1 MTVVVRRSRRDP
13 AAANAEYGEIARLE
27 QRRRIRLALWAAV
40 IVGIVVACCGYV
52 GLLDAQRL
60 SDGIPA
66 LFSLLG
72 EMLPPDF
79 TRAGSWVV
87 PLLDTLAMSVAGTA
101 LSIALSL
108 PIGLAAARNT
118 TPHPVLYHLA
128 RAILNVLRAIPD
140 LIMGIVFVAA
150 VGFGALPGVLA
161 LGLHSVGM
169 VAKFFAEAIER
180 ASPAPIEAARAVGAK
195 PAQVIIYGVLPQVL
209 SQLADVSIYR
219 WEYNFR
225 ASTVLGLV
233 GAGGIGFEL
242 IAALRTLEYR
252 QVAAIM
258 VVILATVTIV
268 DGISGW
274 LRGRFL

>member
-1 MTVVVRRSRRDP
+1 MTVGVRRGRRNP
-13 AAANAEYGEIARLE
+13 TAANAEYGEIARLE
-27 QRRRIRLALWAAV
+27 QRRRIHLALWAAA
-40 IVGIVVACCGYV
+40 IVGVVLGCSYYV
-52 GLLDAQRL
+52 GLLDARRL

-79 TRAGSWVV
+79 TQAGSWVV

-118 TPHPVLYHLA
+118 TPHPVVYHLA
-128 RAILNVLRAIPD
+128 RAVLNVLRAIPD

-252 QVAAIM
+252 QVAGIM

>member
-118 TPHPVLYHLA
+118 APHPVLYHLA

-268 DGISGW
+268 DAISGW
-274 LRGRFL
+274 LRGKFL

>member
-1 MTVVVRRSRRDP
+1 MTVVARRDRRNP
-13 AAANAEYGEIARLE
+13 PAANAEYGEIARLE
-27 QRRRIRLALWAAV
+27 QRRRLRAALWAAA
-40 IVGIVVACCGYV
+40 IVGVVLACSYYV

-72 EMLPPDF
+72 EMWPPDF
-79 TRAGSWVV
+79 TQAGSWVV

-118 TPHPVLYHLA
+118 TPHPILYHLA
-128 RAILNVLRAIPD
+128 RAILNILRAIPD

-195 PAQVIIYGVLPQVL
+195 PAQVVIYGVLPQVL

-274 LRGRFL
+274 LRGKFL

>member
-1 MTVVVRRSRRDP
+1 MTVVMRRGRHNP
-13 AAANAEYGEIARLE
+13 PAANAEYGEIARLE
-27 QRRRIRLALWAAV
+27 QRRRSRAALWAVA
-40 IVGIVVACCGYV
+40 IVGVVLACSDYV
-52 GLLDAQRL
+52 GLLDARRL
-60 SDGIPA
+60 NDGIPA

-72 EMLPPDF
+72 EMWPPDF
-79 TRAGSWVV
+79 SRAGSWLV

-268 DGISGW
+268 DAISGW
-274 LRGRFL
+274 LRGKFL

>member
-1 MTVVVRRSRRDP
+1 MTVVVRRSRRNP

-27 QRRRIRLALWAAV
+27 QRRRIRVALWAAA
-40 IVGIVVACCGYV
+40 ILGVVLGCCGYV
-52 GLLDAQRL
+52 GLLDARRL

-72 EMLPPDF
+72 EMWPPDF
-79 TRAGSWVV
+79 THAGSWVV

-118 TPHPVLYHLA
+118 TPHPVLYQLA

-268 DGISGW
+268 DSISGW
-274 LRGRFL
+274 LRGSFL

>member
-128 RAILNVLRAIPD
+128 RAILNVLRSIPD

-268 DGISGW
+268 DAISGW
-274 LRGRFL
+274 LRKKFL

>member
-1 MTVVVRRSRRDP
+1 MTVVMRRGRHNP
-13 AAANAEYGEIARLE
+13 PAANAEYGEIARLE
-27 QRRRIRLALWAAV
+27 QRRRTRAALWAVA
-40 IVGIVVACCGYV
+40 IVGVVLACSDYV
-52 GLLDAQRL
+52 GLLDARRL
-60 SDGIPA
+60 NDGIPA

-72 EMLPPDF
+72 EMWPPDF
-79 TRAGSWVV
+79 SRAGSWLV

-268 DGISGW
+268 DAISGW
-274 LRGRFL
+274 LRGKFL

>member
-1 MTVVVRRSRRDP
+1 MTVGVRRGRRNP
-13 AAANAEYGEIARLE
+13 SAANAEYGEIARLE
-27 QRRRIRLALWAAV
+27 QRRRIHLALWAAA
-40 IVGIVVACCGYV
+40 IVGVVLGCSYYV
-52 GLLDAQRL
+52 GLLDARRL

-79 TRAGSWVV
+79 THAGSWVV

-128 RAILNVLRAIPD
+128 RAVLNVLRAIPD

-268 DGISGW
+268 DAVSGW
-274 LRGRFL
+274 LRGKFL

>member
-1 MTVVVRRSRRDP
+1 MTVVARRGRRNP
-13 AAANAEYGEIARLE
+13 PAANAEYGEIARLE
-27 QRRRIRLALWAAV
+27 QRRRIRAALWAAA
-40 IVGIVVACCGYV
+40 IVGVVLGCCDYV
-52 GLLDAQRL
+52 GLLDARRL

-72 EMLPPDF
+72 EMWPPDF
-79 TRAGSWVV
+79 AAAGSWVE

-118 TPHPVLYHLA
+118 TPHPVLYHSA

-195 PAQVIIYGVLPQVL
+195 PVQVIIYGVLPQVL

-268 DGISGW
+268 DSISGW
-274 LRGRFL
+274 LRGKFL

>member
-1 MTVVVRRSRRDP
+1 
-13 AAANAEYGEIARLE
+13 
-27 QRRRIRLALWAAV
+27 
-40 IVGIVVACCGYV
+40 
-52 GLLDAQRL
+52 
-60 SDGIPA
+60 
-66 LFSLLG
+66 
-72 EMLPPDF
+72 
-79 TRAGSWVV
+79 
-87 PLLDTLAMSVAGTA
+87 
-101 LSIALSL
+101 
-108 PIGLAAARNT
+108 
-118 TPHPVLYHLA
+118 
-128 RAILNVLRAIPD
+128 
-140 LIMGIVFVAA
+140 
-150 VGFGALPGVLA
+150 
-161 LGLHSVGM
+161 
-169 VAKFFAEAIER
+169 
-180 ASPAPIEAARAVGAK
+180 
-195 PAQVIIYGVLPQVL
+195 VIIYGVLPQVL

>member
-1 MTVVVRRSRRDP
+1 MTVVVRRSRRNP
-13 AAANAEYGEIARLE
+13 SAVNAEYGEIARLE

-40 IVGIVVACCGYV
+40 IVGVVVACCGYV

-72 EMLPPDF
+72 EMFPPDF

>member
-1 MTVVVRRSRRDP
+1 MTVVVRRSRRNP
-13 AAANAEYGEIARLE
+13 SAANAEYGEIARLE

-40 IVGIVVACCGYV
+40 IVGVVVACCGYV

-79 TRAGSWVV
+79 TRAGSWAV

>member
-1 MTVVVRRSRRDP
+1 MTAVTRRSRHNPGDVDP
-13 AAANAEYGEIARLE
+13 GYAAIARLE
-27 QRRRIRLALWAAV
+27 ERRRIRMILWAAA
-40 IVGIVVACCGYV
+40 IAAVVLGCCAYV
-52 GLLDAQRL
+52 GLLDARRL
-60 SDGIPA
+60 SEGIPA

-72 EMLPPDF
+72 EMWPPDF
-79 TRAGSWVV
+79 SRAGSWVMPMV
-87 PLLDTLAMSVAGTA
+87 DTLAMSVAGTA
-101 LSIALSL
+101 LAVTLSI

-118 TPHPVLYHLA
+118 TPHPLLYYAA
-128 RAILNVLRAIPD
+128 RAILNGLRAVPD

-180 ASPAPIEAARAVGAK
+180 ASPLPIEAARAAGAR
-195 PAQVIIYGVLPQVL
+195 PAQVIVYGVLPQVV

-242 IAALRTLEYR
+242 IAALRVLDYR

-268 DGISGW
+268 DGIGGW
-274 LRGRFL
+274 LRRRSL

>member
-1 MTVVVRRSRRDP
+1 MTVGVRRGRRNP
-13 AAANAEYGEIARLE
+13 SAANAEYGEIARLE
-27 QRRRIRLALWAAV
+27 QRRRIHLALWAAA
-40 IVGIVVACCGYV
+40 IVGVVLGCSYYV
-52 GLLDAQRL
+52 GLLDARRL

-79 TRAGSWVV
+79 TQAGSWVV

-108 PIGLAAARNT
+108 PVGLAAARNT
-118 TPHPVLYHLA
+118 TPHPVVYHLA
-128 RAILNVLRAIPD
+128 RAVLNVLRAIPD

-252 QVAAIM
+252 QVAGIM

>member
-1 MTVVVRRSRRDP
+1 
-13 AAANAEYGEIARLE
+13 
-27 QRRRIRLALWAAV
+27 
-40 IVGIVVACCGYV
+40 
-52 GLLDAQRL
+52 
-60 SDGIPA
+60 
-66 LFSLLG
+66 
-72 EMLPPDF
+72 
-79 TRAGSWVV
+79 
-87 PLLDTLAMSVAGTA
+87 MSVAGTA

-268 DGISGW
+268 DAISGW
-274 LRGRFL
+274 LRGKFL

>member
-1 MTVVVRRSRRDP
+1 MTVLMRRGRHNP
-13 AAANAEYGEIARLE
+13 PAANAEYGEIARLE

-52 GLLDAQRL
+52 GLLDARRL
-60 SDGIPA
+60 NDGIPA

-268 DGISGW
+268 DAISGW
-274 LRGRFL
+274 LRGKFL

>member
-1 MTVVVRRSRRDP
+1 MTVVVRRSRRNP
-13 AAANAEYGEIARLE
+13 SAANAEYGEIARLE

-40 IVGIVVACCGYV
+40 IVGVVVACCGYV

>member
-1 MTVVVRRSRRDP
+1 
-13 AAANAEYGEIARLE
+13 
-27 QRRRIRLALWAAV
+27 
-40 IVGIVVACCGYV
+40 
-52 GLLDAQRL
+52 
-60 SDGIPA
+60 
-66 LFSLLG
+66 
-72 EMLPPDF
+72 
-79 TRAGSWVV
+79 
-87 PLLDTLAMSVAGTA
+87 
-101 LSIALSL
+101 
-108 PIGLAAARNT
+108 
-118 TPHPVLYHLA
+118 VLYHLA

-268 DGISGW
+268 DAVSGW
-274 LRGRFL
+274 LRGKFL

>member
-1 MTVVVRRSRRDP
+1 MTVVVRRGRHNP
-13 AAANAEYGEIARLE
+13 PAANAEYGEIARLE
-27 QRRRIRLALWAAV
+27 QRRRIRAALWAAA
-40 IVGIVVACCGYV
+40 IVGVVLACADYV
-52 GLLDAQRL
+52 GLLDARRL
-60 SDGIPA
+60 NDGIPA

-72 EMLPPDF
+72 EMWPPDF

-268 DGISGW
+268 DAVSGW
-274 LRGRFL
+274 LRGKFL

>member
-1 MTVVVRRSRRDP
+1 MRRGRHNP
-13 AAANAEYGEIARLE
+13 PAANAEYGEIARLE
-27 QRRRIRLALWAAV
+27 QRRRSRAALWAVA
-40 IVGIVVACCGYV
+40 IVGVVLACSDYV
-52 GLLDAQRL
+52 GLLDARRL
-60 SDGIPA
+60 NDGIPA

-72 EMLPPDF
+72 EMWPPDF
-79 TRAGSWVV
+79 SRAGSWLV

-268 DGISGW
+268 DAISGW
-274 LRGRFL
+274 LRGKFL